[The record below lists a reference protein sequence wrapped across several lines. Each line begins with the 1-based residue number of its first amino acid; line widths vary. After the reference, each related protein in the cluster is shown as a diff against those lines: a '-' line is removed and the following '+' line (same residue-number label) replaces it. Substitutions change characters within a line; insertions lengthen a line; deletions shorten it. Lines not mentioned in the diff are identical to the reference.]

1 MSKKPK
7 KVITTTYLLE
17 TTAKK
22 LKVYAAKTNRSMSD
36 VMDKAV
42 KDYIKPAAARS

>member
-7 KVITTTYLLE
+7 KVITTTYLPQ

-22 LKVYAAKTNRSMSD
+22 LKVFAAKTNRSMSD
-36 VMDKAV
+36 VMNKAV
-42 KDYIKPAAARS
+42 KDYIKPAKSNN